1 MRPTD
6 AASPANA
13 GRDAGRD
20 AGSDAIRAEAAR
32 WFARAHSGEW
42 DAAREQAR
50 ADWLAAD
57 PRHAY
62 EYRLLESIWQAAGA
76 VAPERLRALAEA
88 PRRTARSGR
97 RAALALSLGA
107 AIIAVGGWAL
117 WPRGAGWTEYRTQVG
132 ELRSVALPDGS
143 RAELNSRSHIRVRF
157 GQAERR
163 VELVAGEA
171 LFSVEK
177 NTGRPF
183 VVDAGLG
190 TAVVTGTRFDVRRDA
205 EQVRV
210 LVESGSV
217 KVAGARDAAAVP
229 VGPGQGIRI
238 DAAGQ
243 ADRPAPADLA
253 ATLAWRGGQIRF
265 SDTDL
270 ASAAREVSRYRQH
283 PIVLA
288 PGVEHLTVTSV
299 FQTRDT
305 DAFLTALPHILPVRV
320 RQLPDGRSEI
330 VAR

>member
-1 MRPTD
+1 M
-6 AASPANA
+6 
-13 GRDAGRD
+13 
-20 AGSDAIRAEAAR
+20 
-32 WFARAHSGEW
+32 
-42 DAAREQAR
+42 
-50 ADWLAAD
+50 
-57 PRHAY
+57 
-62 EYRLLESIWQAAGA
+62 
-76 VAPERLRALAEA
+76 
-88 PRRTARSGR
+88 
-97 RAALALSLGA
+97 SLGA

-157 GQAERR
+157 GEAERR

-238 DAAGQ
+238 
-243 ADRPAPADLA
+243 
-253 ATLAWRGGQIRF
+253 
-265 SDTDL
+265 
-270 ASAAREVSRYRQH
+270 
-283 PIVLA
+283 
-288 PGVEHLTVTSV
+288 
-299 FQTRDT
+299 
-305 DAFLTALPHILPVRV
+305 
-320 RQLPDGRSEI
+320 
-330 VAR
+330 

>member
-88 PRRTARSGR
+88 PRRTASSGR

-157 GQAERR
+157 GEAERR
-163 VELVAGEA
+163 VELVAG
-171 LFSVEK
+171 
-177 NTGRPF
+177 
-183 VVDAGLG
+183 
-190 TAVVTGTRFDVRRDA
+190 RRCS
-205 EQVRV
+205 R
-210 LVESGSV
+210 S
-217 KVAGARDAAAVP
+217 KRTPAAP
-229 VGPGQGIRI
+229 SWWT
-238 DAAGQ
+238 
-243 ADRPAPADLA
+243 PA
-253 ATLAWRGGQIRF
+253 W
-265 SDTDL
+265 
-270 ASAAREVSRYRQH
+270 
-283 PIVLA
+283 A
-288 PGVEHLTVTSV
+288 P
-299 FQTRDT
+299 RW
-305 DAFLTALPHILPVRV
+305 
-320 RQLPDGRSEI
+320 
-330 VAR
+330 

>member
-6 AASPANA
+6 AASPGQA
-13 GRDAGRD
+13 GREVGA
-20 AGSDAIRAEAAR
+20 DAIRAEAAR

-42 DAAREQAR
+42 DAAQEQAR

-62 EYRLLESIWQAAGA
+62 EYRLLESIWQAADA

-88 PRRTARSGR
+88 PGRASHSGR

-107 AIIAVGGWAL
+107 AILAVGGWAL
-117 WPRGAGWTEYRTQVG
+117 WPRGAGWTEYQTQVG

-143 RAELNSRSHIRVRF
+143 RAELNSNSHIRVRF
-157 GQAERR
+157 DDAERR
-163 VELVAGEA
+163 VLLVAGEA

-177 NTGRPF
+177 NAGRPF

-190 TAVVTGTRFDVRRDA
+190 TATVTGTRFDVRRDA
-205 EQVRV
+205 EQMRV

-217 KVAGARDAAAVP
+217 KVAGAHDAAAVP
-229 VGPGQGIRI
+229 VTAGQGVRI
-238 DAAGQ
+238 GAAGQ
-243 ADRPAPADLA
+243 ADWAEPVDVA

-265 SDTDL
+265 SNTDL
-270 ASAAREVSRYRQH
+270 ASAAREVSRYRQQ
-283 PIVLA
+283 PIVLG

-330 VAR
+330 SAR